1 MKKSEGAIKIIAKN
15 HKAAHSF
22 ILFDR
27 VEAGIVLMGTEVK
40 SIRQGQ
46 LVLTDAYCKV
56 LDEELF
62 LLNLHIAPYKMGGY
76 VNHQPKRKRRLL
88 MHRREIIRLRG
99 KLVER
104 GFTLIPLSLYFK
116 RGMVKVELA
125 LARGK
130 KMSDKREALKEKD
143 AQRELRNYRR

>member
-1 MKKSEGAIKIIAKN
+1 MKKTEGQIKIITRN
-15 HKAAHSF
+15 HKATYSY

-27 VEAGIVLMGTEVK
+27 FEAGISLQGTEVK

-46 LVLTDAYCKV
+46 INLTDAYCKV
-56 LDEELF
+56 EESELS
-62 LLNLHIAPYKMGGY
+62 LVNLHIAPYAMGGY

-88 MHRREIIRLRG
+88 MHKREIVRLRS

-104 GFTLIPLSLYFK
+104 GFTLIPLALYFK

-125 LARGK
+125 LAKGK
-130 KMSDKREALKEKD
+130 KMSDKRESLREKD
-143 AQRELRNYRR
+143 AQRELRNYRQ